1 MCDDDDDDDESSES
15 SFFMNCGVLLKQKM
29 FLNYCQKSSHSRLLL
44 SLLLFLFDTRNRP
57 ISTSSPRIASFP
69 AFRCRFDESAVMG
82 WLLVVVKKFD
92 RSRMF
97 SAGSANSSAFK

>member
-1 MCDDDDDDDESSES
+1 MRETYEVKMSE
-15 SFFMNCGVLLKQKM
+15 KM

-44 SLLLFLFDTRNRP
+44 SLLLFLFETRNRP

-69 AFRCRFDESAVMG
+69 FFRYRFESSARVG
-82 WLLVVVKKFD
+82 VLVVVKKFD